1 MTHKEFAAR
10 HSHPPSPVYVNI
22 DRQRETTD
30 DRQPPAPIDRR
41 TPLTYRVQLPKID
54 IARINALRPQPKP
67 SANPPETASIHSE
80 DAAESMKV
88 DKAHMRRTLRKRKKK
103 SYAVETAVHEPG
115 ADEPHEGFTNDE
127 LLNHQEL
134 SDKNLLFA
142 EACGRGTRFCRP
154 FTRANP
160 PSNDTKV
167 PPSID
172 IRSQPPSTVRE
183 KAKLDNNYQT
193 RDEFGIFR
201 DPESY
206 ARAIDG
212 HALQVSREDITDIL
226 HATAQHSRAP
236 AESCKQILQHSWSLK
251 EISSE
256 LTIKG
261 RYAEEAIDR
270 CTPSAIDRYR
280 RQASTIEDYDRSM
293 CMPSSTRSNK
303 DKHLLFSEDPAHLE
317 RSIGKDQRSTSID
330 AAAFTSTDSRTQ
342 PSTDTR
348 PSSSTNLPRST
359 SIDTTPRTSID
370 PHSRSMVAIVILRQ
384 DENGNLYDQDGHLR
398 NVTDDDFW
406 QVVRHEKHGEGDF
419 KVERSMSFGGSQWCR
434 PMSMDTHRSTDHDED
449 RSTDHSRHRSTSSAE
464 STAEPPPKPSANP
477 PEPTSN
483 PPDTTPEPMQVD
495 EATEGRRLRKR
506 KEKTPKNLKRESN
519 EKEMDGFTKRV
530 LRIPVEK
537 PFDEVYFTHRI
548 RTGLGGGNLQGSL
561 HKEFLDIGQKE
572 VNRAWWQPPLSL
584 DSWKPVQSWSLKEI
598 SSQLALEVGMQT
610 KQSIDAHPVPSIDT
624 EEKPRRLKI
633 MIDRCTSCTID

>member
-10 HSHPPSPVYVNI
+10 HSHPPIPVYVNI
-22 DRQRETTD
+22 DRQRETAD
-30 DRQPPAPIDRR
+30 DQQPPAPIDRR

-103 SYAVETAVHEPG
+103 IKPDHYQILSVDFRFYTMHLKREANEKEMESFQKRVFRIPLEKPFDEAYFTLRFTNQKSIDNQLEESIDSSPDDWENNYYNPTLAEHSERSSPRATPHREEYDAYYEEERATEYKGICAEERNYSIGSWANDHYHQSYAVETAVHEPG
-115 ADEPHEGFTNDE
+115 ADEPHEGFTNEE

-160 PSNDTKV
+160 PSNDTRV

-172 IRSQPPSTVRE
+172 IRSKPPSTVRE
-183 KAKLDNNYQT
+183 KAKLDNNFLT

-270 CTPSAIDRYR
+270 CTPSAVDRYR

-293 CMPSSTRSNK
+293 YILYHRSASRRETH
-303 DKHLLFSEDPAHLE
+303 DLVPA
-317 RSIGKDQRSTSID
+317 
-330 AAAFTSTDSRTQ
+330 
-342 PSTDTR
+342 
-348 PSSSTNLPRST
+348 
-359 SIDTTPRTSID
+359 
-370 PHSRSMVAIVILRQ
+370 
-384 DENGNLYDQDGHLR
+384 
-398 NVTDDDFW
+398 
-406 QVVRHEKHGEGDF
+406 DF
-419 KVERSMSFGGSQWCR
+419 K
-434 PMSMDTHRSTDHDED
+434 
-449 RSTDHSRHRSTSSAE
+449 
-464 STAEPPPKPSANP
+464 PKASPNYKII
-477 PEPTSN
+477 
-483 PPDTTPEPMQVD
+483 PD
-495 EATEGRRLRKR
+495 
-506 KEKTPKNLKRESN
+506 
-519 EKEMDGFTKRV
+519 
-530 LRIPVEK
+530 
-537 PFDEVYFTHRI
+537 
-548 RTGLGGGNLQGSL
+548 
-561 HKEFLDIGQKE
+561 EFL
-572 VNRAWWQPPLSL
+572 
-584 DSWKPVQSWSLKEI
+584 
-598 SSQLALEVGMQT
+598 T
-610 KQSIDAHPVPSIDT
+610 
-624 EEKPRRLKI
+624 
-633 MIDRCTSCTID
+633 

>member
-67 SANPPETASIHSE
+67 SANPPETASIHSK

-103 SYAVETAVHEPG
+103 ISLHTSFVFPRSNPDHYQILSVDFRIPLEKPFDEAYFTLRLWMFFRETKETEEDIRRMFYEAIEKMKNMVTLKKKSDPGKFAKPCTVKGIEFPHSLCDTGASVSIQPRVMAHHLGLKVEPSKETFTSCGLFTAELRRNLQRPRGADCTNQKSIDNQLEESIDSSPDDWENNYYNPTLAEHSARSSPRATPHREEYDADYEEERATEYKGICAEERNYSIGSWANDHYHQSYAVETAVHEPG
-115 ADEPHEGFTNDE
+115 ADEPHEGFTNEE

-201 DPESY
+201 DPKSY

-270 CTPSAIDRYR
+270 CTPRAVDRYR

-293 CMPSSTRSNK
+293 YILYHRSVSRRETH
-303 DKHLLFSEDPAHLE
+303 DLVPA
-317 RSIGKDQRSTSID
+317 
-330 AAAFTSTDSRTQ
+330 
-342 PSTDTR
+342 
-348 PSSSTNLPRST
+348 
-359 SIDTTPRTSID
+359 
-370 PHSRSMVAIVILRQ
+370 
-384 DENGNLYDQDGHLR
+384 
-398 NVTDDDFW
+398 
-406 QVVRHEKHGEGDF
+406 DF
-419 KVERSMSFGGSQWCR
+419 K
-434 PMSMDTHRSTDHDED
+434 
-449 RSTDHSRHRSTSSAE
+449 
-464 STAEPPPKPSANP
+464 PKASPNYKII
-477 PEPTSN
+477 
-483 PPDTTPEPMQVD
+483 PD
-495 EATEGRRLRKR
+495 
-506 KEKTPKNLKRESN
+506 
-519 EKEMDGFTKRV
+519 
-530 LRIPVEK
+530 
-537 PFDEVYFTHRI
+537 
-548 RTGLGGGNLQGSL
+548 
-561 HKEFLDIGQKE
+561 EFL
-572 VNRAWWQPPLSL
+572 
-584 DSWKPVQSWSLKEI
+584 
-598 SSQLALEVGMQT
+598 T
-610 KQSIDAHPVPSIDT
+610 
-624 EEKPRRLKI
+624 
-633 MIDRCTSCTID
+633 